1 MTDQMPFLK
10 PKSALILMVS
20 VVIIGAIASVWW
32 YTTHQKPGE
41 LFLAPP
47 GVDLPVYTDSVWIN
61 AKDEYQA
68 GEYSDAINSLESHL
82 AGYPE
87 HTDAWFLLGLCCLET
102 GQEKRA
108 IQIMDEVR
116 INDSHYYQ
124 DATWYMGL
132 ACLKSEDTEQA
143 RLLMTELANG
153 PDSLFQAKANL
164 VIQRFL

>member
-1 MTDQMPFLK
+1 MPFVNK
-10 PKSALILMVS
+10 KSGFILVVT
-20 VVIIGAIASVWW
+20 VVIIGSLVSVWW
-32 YTTHQKPGE
+32 YTSHRHPGD
-41 LFLAPP
+41 LFQAPA
-47 GVDLPVYTDSVWIN
+47 GIDLPLHTDTEWID
-61 AKDEYQA
+61 AKDKFGA
-68 GEYSDAINSLESHL
+68 GEYADAINSLESHL

-102 GQEKRA
+102 GQEERA

-116 INDSHYYQ
+116 INDPFYYP

-132 ACLKSEDTEQA
+132 ACLKNDDMDRA
-143 RLLMTELANG
+143 RLLMAELANG